1 MERKYIYEINFVR
14 AIACLLVVM
23 VHVSA
28 RFYYAYDG
36 NHTVLTNYL
45 NQIARVGTPLFAVM
59 SGFLLYN
66 QALNRKFNTVI
77 FLKSRLT
84 KIVIPFIFWSIF
96 YLVYKSM
103 YGSYTFPDFTSSEEV
118 KNFLTMFLLGK
129 SHYHLYFIVLVIQFY
144 ILFLFIRKA
153 LNLKTIILFTIISSY
168 LNYTFITNKFL
179 FSNVYIE
186 QFVNSRAF
194 LFEWIYYFMLGI
206 LLVELWPLIYKYL
219 LEKKNSSYVLLI
231 GAVIM
236 LLTIFDYYS
245 HEKIINSNQNF
256 INMLTVPIVFIVLVS
271 LYNKIIMINDKI
283 MKVFIKIG
291 NMSMG
296 IFLIHPFVIYLYR
309 DIAPYDVTAHPLLI
323 FPYFIA
329 VIGISIVLLKI
340 LSLMPYSQYIITLV
354 ETDDDNVN
362 YNIGKTKKKIKKK
375 NQKDYISNEE
385 KEGEDGVKA

>member
-1 MERKYIYEINFVR
+1 MEKKYLYEINFVR
-14 AIACLLVVM
+14 AVACLLVVM
-23 VHVSA
+23 VHVSV
-28 RFYYAYDG
+28 RFYSAYDG

-45 NQIARVGTPLFAVM
+45 NQISRVGTPLFAVM

-66 QALNRKFNTVI
+66 QTLNREFNTKV

-96 YLVYKSM
+96 YLVYKSIF
-103 YGSYTFPDFTSSEEV
+103 GSYTFPNITSADEMKSFF
-118 KNFLTMFLLGK
+118 NMFILGK

-153 LNLKTIILFTIISSY
+153 LNFKTIILFTIISCY
-168 LNYTFITNKFL
+168 LNYTFITNKFIFDNL
-179 FSNVYIE
+179 YIE
-186 QFVNSRAF
+186 EFINGRSF

-206 LLVELWPLIYKYL
+206 LLVELWPFIYKYL
-219 LEKKNSSYVLLI
+219 LEKKNSNYVLLT
-231 GAVIM
+231 GGVIM

-245 HEKIINSNQNF
+245 HGKIINSNQNL

-283 MKVFIKIG
+283 MKVFIRIG

-296 IFLIHPFVIYLYR
+296 IFLIHPFVIYLYK

-329 VIGISIVLLKI
+329 VISISILLLKV
-340 LSLMPYSQYIITLV
+340 LSLIPFSNYIITLV
-354 ETDDDNVN
+354 KTNDDNVN
-362 YNIGKTKKKIKKK
+362 YNIGKTQKLIKEK
-375 NQKDYISNEE
+375 NPTDNPIDEE
-385 KEGEDGVKA
+385 KGEKSVLA

>member
-1 MERKYIYEINFVR
+1 MYEINFVR

-23 VHVSA
+23 VHVSV

-45 NQIARVGTPLFAVM
+45 NQISRVGTPLFAVM

-66 QALNRKFNTVI
+66 QAINRKFNTKF

-103 YGSYTFPDFTSSEEV
+103 FGSYGFPNFTSAEEV
-118 KNFLTMFLLGK
+118 KNFFFMFILGK

-153 LNLKTIILFTIISSY
+153 LNLKTIILFTIISCY
-168 LNYTFITNKFL
+168 LNYIFITNKFI

-186 QFVNSRAF
+186 QFLNSRAF
-194 LFEWIYYFMLGI
+194 LFEWVYYFMLGI
-206 LLVELWPLIYKYL
+206 LLVELWPLIHKFL
-219 LEKKNSSYVLLI
+219 LVKKNRNYVLLT
-231 GAVIM
+231 GGVIM

-245 HEKIINSNQNF
+245 HGKIINSNQNF
-256 INMLTVPIVFIVLVS
+256 INMLTVPIVFVVLVS
-271 LYNKIIMINDKI
+271 LYNKIIMINDKV

-309 DIAPYDVTAHPLLI
+309 DIAPSDVTAHPLLI

-329 VIGISIVLLKI
+329 VIGISIFLLKV
-340 LSLMPYSQYIITLV
+340 LSLIPYSQYIITLV
-354 ETDDDNVN
+354 KTDDDNVN
-362 YNIGKTKKKIKKK
+362 YNIGQTKKIIKER
-375 NQKDYISNEE
+375 NQKDNISNEE
-385 KEGEDGVKA
+385 KEDEDGVIV